1 MGNSV
6 RAVIDRKQWFVT
18 ALFVF
23 MELLDFL
30 SRSGL
35 GGTSMA
41 EKYITEEQRAGC
53 QKVADAFAEL
63 YELTDVVVADAGRF
77 GFVRLQWFSEG
88 EGFDSAMAFSDS
100 GELFEELWRIWYEH
114 EVLTPVLGTPLAEL
128 DYDEIFQTLSKD
140 RQEEITEKKKYFLA
154 RCKDAFS

>member
-1 MGNSV
+1 
-6 RAVIDRKQWFVT
+6 
-18 ALFVF
+18 
-23 MELLDFL
+23 
-30 SRSGL
+30 
-35 GGTSMA
+35 MA

-140 RQEEITEKKKYFLA
+140 RKKEIQKKRDYFLA
-154 RCKDAFS
+154 LCGESIT

>member
-1 MGNSV
+1 
-6 RAVIDRKQWFVT
+6 
-18 ALFVF
+18 
-23 MELLDFL
+23 
-30 SRSGL
+30 
-35 GGTSMA
+35 MA

-53 QKVADAFAEL
+53 RKVADAFAEL

-100 GELFEELWRIWYEH
+100 RELFEELWRIWYEH

-128 DYDEIFQTLSKD
+128 DYDEIFQRQAEGNNGEKEVFPCPVQRRFQLISRYVSLSRSCVPAKN
-140 RQEEITEKKKYFLA
+140 KL
-154 RCKDAFS
+154 